1 MQALIIV
8 LLVVLIA
15 AVVYFGLQANGNK
28 TEVIPPAPLDTDA
41 IARTVQTAINL
52 EAISTS
58 VQGAVAAQMLK
69 TAQEALVANNA
80 QASQQATQTLS
91 GQTAAL
97 DAQAKLLLQP
107 IQNQMKILGDTLLRC
122 RLHIHLSRQ
131 LLLHLPVR

>member
-15 AVVYFGLQANGNK
+15 AVVYFGLQANSNK

-97 DAQAKLLLQP
+97 DTALVPRVNPDRPRKTFEHGNGRMRIRPFLV
-107 IQNQMKILGDTLLRC
+107 NQSN
-122 RLHIHLSRQ
+122 H
-131 LLLHLPVR
+131 